1 MRQHGLKSSATI
13 AADTTRCRFNRKSD
27 APFCAKIVIRRASRE
42 FALLKNC
49 RKKAQKNQ
57 KSLFGFCVFLRLFI
71 KMSFETVNYKLNES
85 VAIIKMNRPDALNAL
100 SLQLTKDLGEAIKKA
115 VEDKARAIVLTGEG
129 RAFCSGG
136 DLREMQMM
144 WQKEGRIEAFLEE
157 PLKALHDVILL
168 IRQTPIPF
176 VAAVQGVC
184 AGAGTNFALA
194 CDIIFASENATFNE
208 AFVRI
213 GLSPDCGGSFFLPRA
228 VGEKLAAELFMT
240 GDTLTAERAEKI
252 GMINRVVAA
261 ESLMEEAMK
270 MAQKLAVAP
279 TGSIGRI
286 KQMLNASF
294 SNDLNAQLDME
305 HVSQI
310 ASGKSNDFKEGVQ
323 AFFEKRQPNFT
334 GT

>member
-1 MRQHGLKSSATI
+1 MTFETIKYELNETVATI
-13 AADTTRCRFNRKSD
+13 TFNR
-27 APFCAKIVIRRASRE
+27 PE
-42 FALLKNC
+42 
-49 RKKAQKNQ
+49 
-57 KSLFGFCVFLRLFI
+57 
-71 KMSFETVNYKLNES
+71 
-85 VAIIKMNRPDALNAL
+85 ALNAL
-100 SLQLTKDLGEAIKKA
+100 SLQLTLDLKAAIEQA
-115 VEDKARAIVLTGEG
+115 IAENARAVVLTGEG

-168 IRQTPIPF
+168 IRETPIPF
-176 VAAVQGVC
+176 LAAVQGVC

-194 CDIIFASENATFNE
+194 CDLIFAAENASFNE

-228 VGEKLAAELFMT
+228 VGEKLAAEMFMT
-240 GDTLTAERAEKI
+240 GETLSAEKALQI

-261 ESLMEEAMK
+261 ENLMSEAVS
-270 MAQKLAVAP
+270 MARKLALAP
-279 TGSIGRI
+279 TASIGRI
-286 KQMLNASF
+286 KQMLNATF
-294 SNDLNAQLDME
+294 SNNLSEQLNLE
-305 HVSQI
+305 HELQI
-310 ASGKSNDFKEGVQ
+310 ESGKGNDFKEGVT